1 MLLALTQHADTMGD
15 DTGDEQLNLKVLGQ
29 DGQIVQV
36 IIISLGVLGSYV
48 TRILKFVNLTSG
60 L

>member
-1 MLLALTQHADTMGD
+1 MFFILAIPQHPITMGD

-36 IIISLGVLGSYV
+36 GMISLKRQEND
-48 TRILKFVNLTSG
+48 T
-60 L
+60 